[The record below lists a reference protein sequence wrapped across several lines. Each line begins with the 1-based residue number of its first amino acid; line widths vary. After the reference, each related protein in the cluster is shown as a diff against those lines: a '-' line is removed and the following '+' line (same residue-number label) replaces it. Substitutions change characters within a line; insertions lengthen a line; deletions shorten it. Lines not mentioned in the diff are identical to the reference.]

1 MAFTRM
7 RGKLLSSALLAGLLA
22 LPGAAGALT
31 MTDRAIGIGTSIV
44 TDPASFLYDLHQTME
59 DVTPTAVG
67 RRLEFGTTLFPSFMP
82 MAMLNGNAK
91 LQVLREHGGIPQV
104 DILGGGWTSLITKFI
119 PDIELDWW
127 GWNFGFLVTGTI
139 DPRMRLFGGYE
150 ISQMRASW
158 DLKGK
163 IEANSSGL
171 SGLDMSSLNTGDVGK
186 TEHILTV
193 GSEVLRGQDKLLV
206 AQLGF
211 GVTTQRLAA
220 RLTWKGNVFDS
231 GIVFYPEG
239 SWVIWPFEAYRL
251 KF

>member
-1 MAFTRM
+1 M
-7 RGKLLSSALLAGLLA
+7 LVSALLAGLIV
-22 LPGAAGALT
+22 LPGAGGALT
-31 MTDRAIGIGTSIV
+31 FTDRAIGIGTSIV
-44 TDPASFLYDLHQTME
+44 SDPASFLYDLHQNME
-59 DVTPTAVG
+59 DLTPSGVG

-91 LQVLREHGGIPQV
+91 VQALREHGGIPQV
-104 DILGGGWTSLITKFI
+104 DILGGGWTSLITKFV
-119 PDIELDWW
+119 PDITVDWW
-127 GWNFGFLVTGTI
+127 GWNLGVLVTGTI
-139 DPRMRLFGGYE
+139 DPRMRIFGGYE
-150 ISQMRASW
+150 FSQMRASW

-163 IEANSSGL
+163 IKASSSVS
-171 SGLDMSSLNTGDVGK
+171 SGLDMTSLNTGDIGK
-186 TEHILTV
+186 TEHILTI

-206 AQLGF
+206 AQIGF

-231 GIVFYPEG
+231 GITFYPEG

>member
-1 MAFTRM
+1 
-7 RGKLLSSALLAGLLA
+7 
-22 LPGAAGALT
+22 
-31 MTDRAIGIGTSIV
+31 MTDRAIGIGTGIIS
-44 TDPASFLYDLHQTME
+44 DPASFLYDLHQNME
-59 DVTPTAVG
+59 DVTPSGVG

-82 MAMLNGNAK
+82 LAMLNGNAK
-91 LQVLREHGGIPQV
+91 YQVLREHGGIPQV
-104 DILGGGWTSLITKFI
+104 DILGGGWTSLITKFV
-119 PDIELDWW
+119 PDVKVDWW
-127 GWNFGFLVTGTI
+127 GWNLGFLVSGTV

-150 ISQMRASW
+150 YSQMRASW

-163 IEANSSGL
+163 IKASSGL
-171 SGLDMSSLNTGDVGK
+171 LDMSSLNTGDIGK
-186 TEHILTV
+186 AEHILTI

-211 GVTTQRLAA
+211 GVTTQRLSA

-231 GIVFYPEG
+231 GITFYPEG